1 MKDLATVFRN
11 NHVRV
16 NKNWLQNVLGI
27 IEFPKFSS
35 VMLCYVYLTVFGS
48 AL

>member
-1 MKDLATVFRN
+1 MKDLATVFGN
-11 NHVRV
+11 NYVRV
-16 NKNWLQNVLGI
+16 NKNWLQNALGI

-35 VMLCYVYLTVFGS
+35 VMILYLTVFGS